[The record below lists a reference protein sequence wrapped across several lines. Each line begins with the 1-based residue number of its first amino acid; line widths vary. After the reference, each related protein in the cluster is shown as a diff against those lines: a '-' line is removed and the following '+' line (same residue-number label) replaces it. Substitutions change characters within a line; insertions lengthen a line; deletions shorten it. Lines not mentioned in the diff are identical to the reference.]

1 MLNYGYTGYE
11 VEGIGKSMLKKME
24 TSKIKYLPS
33 NWKVP
38 ADHSFRNSRTGT
50 SKTSRI
56 STQNKLDISNYNIKM

>member
-33 NWKVP
+33 NYKVP
-38 ADHSFRNSRTGT
+38 ADHSYRS
-50 SKTSRI
+50 
-56 STQNKLDISNYNIKM
+56 